1 MKLGVVDAPK
11 SIPIISVLH
20 RCRNQNT
27 VFIMV
32 LCSKTYIHNITKAT
46 NSFIFN
52 VKFFTKSITVFSI
65 ISVVLPSTDKLLKV
79 LLGFHEL
86 SDGKRIESSTEINL
100 TDFLFEVSDDPDKN
114 NWNYLIVRKIILL
127 LIEPT
132 L

>member
-1 MKLGVVDAPK
+1 M
-11 SIPIISVLH
+11 
-20 RCRNQNT
+20 
-27 VFIMV
+27 
-32 LCSKTYIHNITKAT
+32 AT

-65 ISVVLPSTDKLLKV
+65 ILVVLPSTDKLLKV

-86 SDGKRIESSTEINL
+86 SDGKRIESLTGINL
-100 TDFLFEVSDDPDKN
+100 TDFLFEVSDDPDKK
-114 NWNYLIVRKIILL
+114 NWNYLIVRKIILV